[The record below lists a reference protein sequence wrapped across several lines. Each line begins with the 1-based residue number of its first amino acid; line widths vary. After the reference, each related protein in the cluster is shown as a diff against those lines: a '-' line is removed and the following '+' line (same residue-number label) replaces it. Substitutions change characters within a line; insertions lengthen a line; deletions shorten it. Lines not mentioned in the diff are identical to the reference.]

1 MNLKKYIKAI
11 LIKNNII
18 RSRILLENKILF
30 NKNITT
36 TVGTIRT
43 INDQDD
49 AWFCELS
56 KHHNNIIDV
65 GCNIGFMGIIAKL
78 KHPDSKLI
86 MIDPNPLALELA
98 FKNMMKNK
106 LTSNVNFINA
116 FVGDKIG
123 EDVKFYALTT
133 DQSGSMY
140 KGSAQSAAMVN
151 SFYFIQ
157 STTINQICEQNNFTP
172 DFIKVDVEGAE
183 SLVLSGSSEIALKYK
198 PIFLV
203 EMHAPEEMPMHKNA
217 TLVLEWCK
225 DLDYT
230 PYYMT
235 NHTILS
241 NASEIAHRGKCH
253 LLLIPKG
260 TNYPIYLKKI
270 SQGSLI

>member
-1 MNLKKYIKAI
+1 MLKKFIKAI
-11 LIKNNII
+11 LLKNNIV
-18 RSRILLENKILF
+18 RSRILFENNILF

-36 TVGTIRT
+36 IVGTIRA

-56 KHHNNIIDV
+56 KHHHNIMDI
-65 GCNIGFMGIIAKL
+65 GCNVGFMSIIAKL
-78 KHPDSKLI
+78 NNPNSKIILV
-86 MIDPNPLALELA
+86 DPNPQALELA
-98 FKNMMKNK
+98 FKNMLKNK

-116 FVGDKIG
+116 FVGDNTT
-123 EDVKFYALTT
+123 EDVKFYSLTT
-133 DQSGSMY
+133 DQSGSIY

-151 SFYFIQ
+151 SFYYVQ
-157 STTINQICEQNNFTP
+157 STTINQICEQNNFKP

-183 SLVLSGSSEIALKYK
+183 SLVLLGSSVIALKYR

-203 EMHAPEEMPMHKNA
+203 EMHAPEEMPMYKNA
-217 TLVLEWCK
+217 TLVLDWCK
-225 DLDYT
+225 GVDYT
-230 PYYMT
+230 PYYMA

-241 NASEIAHRGKCH
+241 NPSEIAHRGKCH

-260 TNYPIYLKKI
+260 TDYPIYLKNI